1 MATQRATPLTDPQ
14 PVWQVEPYYYANA
27 YAIKAD
33 LEQPIEEKLEPQAL
47 VELPKN
53 GAYQFKKLE
62 PNRLKGVLSYESG
75 YTQVSGHPSSKSKGR
90 VTLATSA
97 IEGLNVLDVVTA
109 DRVVGQ
115 ISTEHAAVPEDEPE
129 KPDQV
134 PSVTFLGTRFVNLR
148 IAGHKVDVKQDIHV
162 LGPKPKGK
170 VSYFED
176 AGALSRMS
184 RQFAHIRKMRKLPDW
199 AGEQFARDKAATQ
212 RENTAQCSLV
222 NSVNGAPCPTFGHVI
237 DLPHFGKIFLG
248 EVTIK
253 RVLAPGQTDFYL
265 YTFHL
270 EMIRLE
276 MGCIGKGTSG
286 IVAMDANG
294 TGGKGHP

>member
-1 MATQRATPLTDPQ
+1 MATQRVLDPQ
-14 PVWQVEPYYYANA
+14 PGSRIDPYYYATA
-27 YAIKAD
+27 YVLKAD
-33 LEQPIEEKLEPQAL
+33 LEQPVNEKIEPQAF
-47 VELPKN
+47 VKLPTD
-53 GAYQFKKLE
+53 GAYQFQELK
-62 PNRLKGVLSYESG
+62 PFRLKGVLSYESG
-75 YTQVSGHPSSKSKGR
+75 YTQVSGHKSSKGKGR

-97 IEGLNVLDVVTA
+97 IERLNVLDVVTA

-115 ISTEHAAVPEDEPE
+115 ISTEHPAPSEDEAE
-129 KPDQV
+129 EPDQV

-148 IAGHKVDVKQDIHV
+148 IAGHKVEIDQDIHI

-184 RQFAHIRKMRKLPDW
+184 RQFAHIRKMKKLPDW
-199 AGEQFARDKAATQ
+199 AGQQFARDKAATQ
-212 RENTAQCSLV
+212 RENKAQCSLV
-222 NSVNGAPCPTFGHVI
+222 NSINGAPGATFGHVI

-248 EVTIK
+248 ELTIDRK
-253 RVLAPGQTDFYL
+253 LALGQTDYYL

-270 EMIRLE
+270 EMIRLD

-294 TGGKGHP
+294 TGGTGRP